1 MEDEIQKLSAQIQQL
16 QAENAY
22 LKQLLNEAGIS
33 YQHPQEIRSSEIT
46 RQLARRFY
54 SYFWGRT
61 DVYSKR
67 SVNKSTGKAG
77 YYPQCENLWKAGI
90 CPKKDGKK
98 VKCGDCANRKWRTLE
113 VEQIMAHLRG
123 EKEDSSDVIGIY
135 PLFPDGTC
143 RFLVFDFDNHEK
155 GADALDFANE
165 DNRWMK
171 EVDALRQVCGENGI
185 PCLVERSR
193 SGRGGHLWIF
203 LESATDAGLV
213 RQFGNAL
220 LGKGAKTVNLKSFR
234 FYDRMLPAQTSLGN
248 GELGYLIALPLQG
261 QAMKKGNSA
270 FVDANWEPFYD
281 QWEALFSIKKLS
293 AKMIEDCVRRWNVPE
308 ENANGLLPDETKPWE
323 QRKAFHREDVDGE
336 LRLTLANRLYV
347 ETVNLKP
354 RVQNQIRRMAAIQNP
369 LFYRNQAMGLSN
381 YANSR
386 YLYLGEDD
394 GGYLCIPRGLLD
406 ALLERCKEADIPVKI
421 EDRRASGRP
430 LDVHFTGEL
439 RENQRSAVKALL
451 PHDCGIL
458 SAATAFGKTVVCS
471 NLIAERKVSTL
482 ILLESS
488 ALIEQ
493 WQKALEGFLE
503 FQEELPEYETKSGR
517 KKHRKSV
524 VGIIHGPKD
533 TSTGIVDIAMAGS
546 LCKKGEFHKRLREY
560 GMVLVDECHHS
571 ASDTLRSVLQEVHAR
586 YVYGVTAT
594 PFRGDGLEE
603 INEMLLGPV
612 RFQYSAKEKA
622 AEQGIGHYVVPRFTR
637 TVLPFGTEKIHVT
650 EAYERLRNNEARNE
664 LIASDV
670 KQALADGRT
679 PVILTRFTN
688 QAAALYGLLQPF
700 VQNSFLLTGEMPKK
714 ERETVMKE
722 MANVPPNESMLLVA
736 TGQLVGEG
744 FDYPRLDTLF
754 LATPVSWKG
763 VVEQYAGR
771 LHRDYPG
778 KKDVMI
784 YDYVDSH
791 IPVFDK
797 MYAKRLRTYKRIGY
811 SLCTSDAPKKQTADA
826 IFDSDSYRPIFERDL
841 TEAAESIMI
850 SSPTLSR
857 NRVNQLI
864 TLVQTG
870 QERGVKVAVIT
881 WHPDV
886 YRYGKDE
893 HRLNMLE
900 NLCAAGCEV
909 RLAQDN
915 CRHFAVIDE
924 TIVWYGS
931 MNLLSRDDVEDN
943 IMRLESR
950 EVAEELLGKTFWG

>member
-1 MEDEIQKLSAQIQQL
+1 MEYDVQKLLTQLRQL
-16 QAENAY
+16 QAENAH
-22 LKQLLNEAGIS
+22 LKRLLDEVGIS
-33 YQHPQEIRSSEIT
+33 YIAPPKIHSTEIT
-46 RQLARRFY
+46 KQLARRFY

-77 YYPQCENLWKAGI
+77 YYPQCKNLWKAGL

-98 VKCGDCANRKWRTLE
+98 FKCSDCRNRKWRSLE
-113 VEQIMAHLRG
+113 AEQIMAHLRG
-123 EKEDSSDVIGIY
+123 EKEDGSDVIGVY

-143 RFLVFDFDNHEK
+143 RFLVFDFDDHEK
-155 GADALDFANE
+155 GGELSDFANR
-165 DNRWMK
+165 DDRWIE
-171 EVDALRQVCGENGI
+171 EVNALWQVCEQNEI

-193 SGRGGHLWIF
+193 SGRGAHLWIF
-203 LESATDAGLV
+203 FETAMEAALV
-213 RQFGNAL
+213 RRFGNAL
-220 LGKGAKTVNLKSFR
+220 LDKGAETVNLKSFR
-234 FYDRMLPAQTSLGN
+234 FYDRMLPAQTSVGE

-261 QAMKKGNSA
+261 HALKNGNST
-270 FVDANWEPFYD
+270 FVNQNWEPFPD
-281 QWEALFSIKKLS
+281 QWAVLFSTKKLS
-293 AKMIEDCVRRWNVPE
+293 QKAVENCFREWN
-308 ENANGLLPDETKPWE
+308 LPDENPDVFLPEETKPWE
-323 QRKAFHREDVDGE
+323 RKKEFHREDVAGS
-336 LRLTLANRLYV
+336 LRLTLANRLYI
-347 ETVNLKP
+347 ETANLKP
-354 RVQNQIRRMAAIQNP
+354 RLQNQLRRMAAIQNP

-394 GGYLCIPRGLLD
+394 GSFLCIPRGLLD
-406 ALLERCKEADIPVKI
+406 GVLERCKEAGILVKI
-421 EDRRASGRP
+421 DDLRANGRP
-430 LDVHFTGEL
+430 LDVKFTGEL
-439 RENQRSAVKALL
+439 RDNQQMAVNAMRS
-451 PHDCGIL
+451 HDCGIL

-471 NLIAERKVSTL
+471 NMIAERKISTL

-493 WQKALEGFLE
+493 WQDALERFLK
-503 FQEELPEYETKSGR
+503 FGEEPPAYETKSGR
-517 KKHRKSV
+517 KKRRKSV
-524 VGIIHGPKD
+524 IGIIHGPKD

-546 LCKKGEFHKRLREY
+546 LCKKGEFHPRLREY

-571 ASDTLRSVLQEVHAR
+571 ASDTLRSVLQEVPAR

-594 PFRGDGLEE
+594 PFRGDGLEK

-637 TVLPFGTEKIHVT
+637 TVLPFGQEKIHVT
-650 EAYERLRNNEARNE
+650 QAYERLRENENRNE
-664 LIASDV
+664 LIAADV
-670 KQALADGRT
+670 KKALENGRT

-688 QAAALYGLLQPF
+688 QAAALYGLLRPF
-700 VQNSFLLTGEMPKK
+700 SLNSFLLTGEMPKK
-714 ERETVMKE
+714 ERNAAVRA
-722 MANVPPNESMLLVA
+722 MANVPPEESLVLVA

-744 FDYPRLDTLF
+744 FDFPRLDTLF

-778 KKDVMI
+778 KKDVII
-784 YDYVDSH
+784 YEYVDSH
-791 IPVFDK
+791 IPVFDN

-811 SLCTSDAPKKQTADA
+811 TLRTMDAPDKQNANA
-826 IFDSDSYRPIFERDL
+826 IYDSDSYRSIFEQDL
-841 TEAAESIMI
+841 REATKSVVI

-857 NRVNQLI
+857 KRVEQLLALI
-864 TLVQTG
+864 EPG
-870 QERGVKVAVIT
+870 QENGLKVAVIT

-893 HRLNMLE
+893 HRLGMLE
-900 NLCAAGCEV
+900 FLRTGGCEV

-915 CRHFAVIDE
+915 CQHYAVIDE

-950 EVAEELLGKTFWG
+950 EIAEELLGIL